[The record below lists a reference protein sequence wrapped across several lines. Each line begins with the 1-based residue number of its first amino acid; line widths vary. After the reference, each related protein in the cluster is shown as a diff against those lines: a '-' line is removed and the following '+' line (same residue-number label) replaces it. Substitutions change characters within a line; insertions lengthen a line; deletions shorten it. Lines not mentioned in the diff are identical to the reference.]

1 VFFFLI
7 ACFIAWMLMAW
18 KIIMVAWAA
27 HMRPKD
33 ETGVAAPLM

>member
-7 ACFIAWMLMAW
+7 ACFIAWMLMARHV
-18 KIIMVAWAA
+18 IMAAWAE